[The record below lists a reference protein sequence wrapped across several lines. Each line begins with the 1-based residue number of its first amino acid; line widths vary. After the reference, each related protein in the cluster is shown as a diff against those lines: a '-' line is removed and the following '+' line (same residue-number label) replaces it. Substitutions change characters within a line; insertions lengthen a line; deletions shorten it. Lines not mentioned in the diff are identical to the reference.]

1 MQTNSTTTNSA
12 AQTAANVANA
22 VKNEA
27 AKRFGAE
34 AAAKLV
40 VGTIPTPQAAPQAK
54 PEAKPEADEKPKR
67 TRKTAAPKEETK
79 PEPKQ
84 EAKPEATAAPKEEA
98 KPEATAAPQQEA
110 KPEPKQEAKQPEPL
124 VQFQPE
130 TAEQRAARMQK
141 ELQTTLQ
148 KLTKLQDLNKK
159 RTKFI
164 ETLDLLTDA
173 QQKLTAEE
181 DFEAKTYKIDFCGGT
196 EYRNDKLF
204 SIANR
209 VLLLD
214 FVTFMQDKIQERV
227 SSLEA
232 QIIEV

>member
-27 AKRFGAE
+27 AQRFGAE

-54 PEAKPEADEKPKR
+54 PEAETKPEADEKPKR

-79 PEPKQ
+79 PETAAATKQ
-84 EAKPEATAAPKEEA
+84 EAK
-98 KPEATAAPQQEA
+98 
-110 KPEPKQEAKQPEPL
+110 
-124 VQFQPE
+124 PE
-130 TAEQRAARMQK
+130 TAEQRAARMQRD
-141 ELQTTLQ
+141 LQTTLQ

-164 ETLDLLTDA
+164 ATLDLLTEA
-173 QQKLTAEE
+173 KQKLTAEE
-181 DFEAKTYKIDFCGGT
+181 DFEAKTYKIDFCRG
-196 EYRNDKLF
+196 ENFRDDRLF

-209 VLLLD
+209 ELLLD
-214 FVTFMQDKIQERV
+214 FVDFMQSKIQERV

>member
-27 AKRFGAE
+27 AKRFGEE

-54 PEAKPEADEKPKR
+54 PEAEAKPEADEKPKR
-67 TRKTAAPKEETK
+67 TRKTAAPKEEAKPEAAPKQEAK

-84 EAKPEATAAPKEEA
+84 EAKPEATAAPK
-98 KPEATAAPQQEA
+98 Q
-110 KPEPKQEAKQPEPL
+110 PKPL
-124 VQFQPE
+124 VSIPTE
-130 TAEQRAARMQK
+130 TAEQRAERMQK

-164 ETLDLLTDA
+164 ATLDLLTDA
-173 QQKLTAEE
+173 KQKLTAEE
-181 DFEAKTYKIDFCGGT
+181 DFEAKSYKIDFCGGT
-196 EYRNDKLF
+196 EYRADKLF

-209 VLLLD
+209 ELLLD
-214 FVTFMQDKIQERV
+214 FVDFMQSKIQERV
-227 SSLEA
+227 STLEA

>member
-27 AKRFGAE
+27 AKRFGEE

-54 PEAKPEADEKPKR
+54 PEAEAKPEADEKPKR
-67 TRKTAAPKEETK
+67 TRKTATPKEEAKPEAAPKQEAK

-84 EAKPEATAAPKEEA
+84 EAKPEATAAPK
-98 KPEATAAPQQEA
+98 
-110 KPEPKQEAKQPEPL
+110 KPEPLASIPT
-124 VQFQPE
+124 E
-130 TAEQRAARMQK
+130 TAEQRAERMQK

-164 ETLDLLTDA
+164 ATLDLLTDA
-173 QQKLTAEE
+173 KQKLTAEE
-181 DFEAKTYKIDFCGGT
+181 DFEAKSYKIDFCGGT
-196 EYRNDKLF
+196 EYRADKLF

-209 VLLLD
+209 ELLLD
-214 FVTFMQDKIQERV
+214 FVDFMQSKIQERV
-227 SSLEA
+227 STLEA

>member
-1 MQTNSTTTNSA
+1 MQTNSTTTKSA

-27 AKRFGAE
+27 AKRFGEE

-54 PEAKPEADEKPKR
+54 PEAEAKPEADEKPKR
-67 TRKTAAPKEETK
+67 TRKTAAPMQEAK

-84 EAKPEATAAPKEEA
+84 EAKPEV
-98 KPEATAAPQQEA
+98 TAAPQQEA
-110 KPEPKQEAKQPEPL
+110 KPEPL
-124 VQFQPE
+124 VSIPTE
-130 TAEQRAARMQK
+130 TAEERAERMQK

-148 KLTKLQDLNKK
+148 KLTKLQDLNKN

-173 QQKLTAEE
+173 KQKLTAEE

-214 FVTFMQDKIQERV
+214 FVDFMQSKIQERV

>member
-1 MQTNSTTTNSA
+1 MQTNSTTTKSA

-27 AKRFGAE
+27 AKRFGEE

-54 PEAKPEADEKPKR
+54 PEAEAKPEADEKPKR
-67 TRKTAAPKEETK
+67 TRKTAAPKEEAKPEEKQETK
-79 PEPKQ
+79 PE
-84 EAKPEATAAPKEEA
+84 
-98 KPEATAAPQQEA
+98 AAPQ
-110 KPEPKQEAKQPEPL
+110 QPEPL

-130 TAEQRAARMQK
+130 TAEQRAARMQR

-164 ETLDLLTDA
+164 ATLDLLTDA
-173 QQKLTAEE
+173 KQKLTAEE
-181 DFEAKTYKIDFCGGT
+181 DFEAKSYKIDFCGGT
-196 EYRNDKLF
+196 EYRADKLF

-209 VLLLD
+209 ELLLD
-214 FVTFMQDKIQERV
+214 FVAFMQSKIQERV

>member
-34 AAAKLV
+34 ADAKLV
-40 VGTIPTPQAAPQAK
+40 VGTIPAPQAAPQAK
-54 PEAKPEADEKPKR
+54 PEAEAKPEADEKPKR
-67 TRKTAAPKEETK
+67 TRKTAAPMQEAK

-84 EAKPEATAAPKEEA
+84 EA

-110 KPEPKQEAKQPEPL
+110 KPEPL
-124 VQFQPE
+124 VSIPTE
-130 TAEQRAARMQK
+130 TAEERAERMQK

-164 ETLDLLTDA
+164 STLDLLTDA
-173 QQKLTAEE
+173 KQKLTAEE
-181 DFEAKTYKIDFCGGT
+181 DFEAKSYKIDFCGGT
-196 EYRNDKLF
+196 EYRADKLF

-209 VLLLD
+209 ELLLD
-214 FVTFMQDKIQERV
+214 FVDFMQSKIQERV
-227 SSLEA
+227 STLEA

>member
-1 MQTNSTTTNSA
+1 MQTNSTTTKSA

-27 AKRFGAE
+27 AKRFGEE

-54 PEAKPEADEKPKR
+54 PEAEAKPEADEKPKR
-67 TRKTAAPKEETK
+67 TRKTAAPMQEAK

-84 EAKPEATAAPKEEA
+84 EA

-110 KPEPKQEAKQPEPL
+110 KPEPL
-124 VQFQPE
+124 VSIPTE
-130 TAEQRAARMQK
+130 TAEERAERMQK

-173 QQKLTAEE
+173 KQKLTAEE

-209 VLLLD
+209 ELLLD
-214 FVTFMQDKIQERV
+214 FVDFMQSKIQERV

>member
-1 MQTNSTTTNSA
+1 MQTNSTTTKSA

-27 AKRFGAE
+27 AKRFGEE

-54 PEAKPEADEKPKR
+54 PEAEAEAKPEADEKPKR
-67 TRKTAAPKEETK
+67 TRKTAAPKEEAKPEEKQETK
-79 PEPKQ
+79 PE
-84 EAKPEATAAPKEEA
+84 
-98 KPEATAAPQQEA
+98 AAPQ
-110 KPEPKQEAKQPEPL
+110 QPEPL

-130 TAEQRAARMQK
+130 TAEQRAARMQR

-164 ETLDLLTDA
+164 ATLDLLTDA
-173 QQKLTAEE
+173 KQKLTAEE
-181 DFEAKTYKIDFCGGT
+181 DFEAKSYKIDFCGGT
-196 EYRNDKLF
+196 EYRADKLF

-209 VLLLD
+209 ELLLD
-214 FVTFMQDKIQERV
+214 FVAFMQSKIQERV

>member
-40 VGTIPTPQAAPQAK
+40 VGTIPAPQAAPQAK
-54 PEAKPEADEKPKR
+54 PEAEAKPEADEKPKR
-67 TRKTAAPKEETK
+67 TRKTAAPKEEAK
-79 PEPKQ
+79 PEAAPKQ
-84 EAKPEATAAPKEEA
+84 EAKPE
-98 KPEATAAPQQEA
+98 
-110 KPEPKQEAKQPEPL
+110 PL
-124 VQFQPE
+124 VSIPTE
-130 TAEQRAARMQK
+130 TAEQRAERMQK

-164 ETLDLLTDA
+164 ATLDLLTDA
-173 QQKLTAEE
+173 KQKLTAEE
-181 DFEAKTYKIDFCGGT
+181 DFEAKSYKIDFCGGT
-196 EYRNDKLF
+196 EYRADKLF

-209 VLLLD
+209 ELLLD
-214 FVTFMQDKIQERV
+214 FVDFMQSKIQERV
-227 SSLEA
+227 STLEA

>member
-1 MQTNSTTTNSA
+1 MQTNSTTTKSA

-27 AKRFGAE
+27 AKRFGEE

-54 PEAKPEADEKPKR
+54 PEAEAKPEADEKPKR
-67 TRKTAAPKEETK
+67 TRKTAAPKEEAKPEAAPKQEAK

-84 EAKPEATAAPKEEA
+84 EAKPEATAAPK
-98 KPEATAAPQQEA
+98 
-110 KPEPKQEAKQPEPL
+110 KPEPLASIPT
-124 VQFQPE
+124 E
-130 TAEQRAARMQK
+130 TAEQRAERMQK

-164 ETLDLLTDA
+164 ATLDLLTDA
-173 QQKLTAEE
+173 KQKLTAEE
-181 DFEAKTYKIDFCGGT
+181 DFEAKSYKIDFCGGT
-196 EYRNDKLF
+196 EYRADKLF

-209 VLLLD
+209 ELLLD
-214 FVTFMQDKIQERV
+214 FVDFMQSKIQERV
-227 SSLEA
+227 STLEA

>member
-1 MQTNSTTTNSA
+1 MQNNSTTTNSA

-54 PEAKPEADEKPKR
+54 PEAEAKAEADEKPKR
-67 TRKTAAPKEETK
+67 TRKTAAPKEE
-79 PEPKQ
+79 
-84 EAKPEATAAPKEEA
+84 AKPETAA
-98 KPEATAAPQQEA
+98 ATQQEA
-110 KPEPKQEAKQPEPL
+110 K
-124 VQFQPE
+124 PE
-130 TAEQRAARMQK
+130 TAEQRAARMQRD
-141 ELQTTLQ
+141 LQTTLQ

-164 ETLDLLTDA
+164 ATLDLLTDA
-173 QQKLTAEE
+173 KQKLTAEE
-181 DFEAKTYKIDFCGGT
+181 DFEAKSYKIDFCGGT
-196 EYRNDKLF
+196 EYRADKLF

-209 VLLLD
+209 ELLLD
-214 FVTFMQDKIQERV
+214 FVDFMQSKIQERV
-227 SSLEA
+227 STLEA

>member
-12 AQTAANVANA
+12 AQTAATVANA

-40 VGTIPTPQAAPQAK
+40 VGTIPAPQAAPKAK
-54 PEAKPEADEKPKR
+54 PEAEAKPEADEMPKR
-67 TRKTAAPKEETK
+67 TRKTAAPKEE
-79 PEPKQ
+79 
-84 EAKPEATAAPKEEA
+84 AKPETAA
-98 KPEATAAPQQEA
+98 ATQQEA
-110 KPEPKQEAKQPEPL
+110 K
-124 VQFQPE
+124 PE
-130 TAEQRAARMQK
+130 TAEQRAARMQRD
-141 ELQTTLQ
+141 LQTTLQ

-164 ETLDLLTDA
+164 ETLDLLTEA
-173 QQKLTAEE
+173 KQKLTAEE

-214 FVTFMQDKIQERV
+214 FVDFMQSKIQERV

>member
-1 MQTNSTTTNSA
+1 MQNNSTTTNSA

-54 PEAKPEADEKPKR
+54 PEAEAKPEADEKPKR
-67 TRKTAAPKEETK
+67 TRKTAAPMQETK

-84 EAKPEATAAPKEEA
+84 EA

-110 KPEPKQEAKQPEPL
+110 KPEPKQEAK
-124 VQFQPE
+124 QPE

-164 ETLDLLTDA
+164 FTLDLLTDA
-173 QQKLTAEE
+173 KQKLTAEE

-209 VLLLD
+209 ELLLD
-214 FVTFMQDKIQERV
+214 FVDFMQSKIQERV

>member
-1 MQTNSTTTNSA
+1 MQNNSTTTHSA

-40 VGTIPTPQAAPQAK
+40 VGTIPTPQAK
-54 PEAKPEADEKPKR
+54 PEAEAKPEEEKPKR
-67 TRKTAAPKEETK
+67 TRKA
-79 PEPKQ
+79 
-84 EAKPEATAAPKEEA
+84 AAPKEEA

-130 TAEQRAARMQK
+130 TAEQRAARMQR

-159 RTKFI
+159 RTKFV

-173 QQKLTAEE
+173 RQKLTAEE

-209 VLLLD
+209 ELLLD

>member
-1 MQTNSTTTNSA
+1 MSTNSTTTNSA
-12 AQTAANVANA
+12 AQTAAIVANA

-40 VGTIPTPQAAPQAK
+40 VGTVHTPQAAPQAK
-54 PEAKPEADEKPKR
+54 PEMKPEAAEEKTKR
-67 TRKTAAPKEETK
+67 TRKTAASKEETK
-79 PEPKQ
+79 PE
-84 EAKPEATAAPKEEA
+84 ATV
-98 KPEATAAPQQEA
+98 ATQQEA
-110 KPEPKQEAKQPEPL
+110 K
-124 VQFQPE
+124 PE

-173 QQKLTAEE
+173 KQKLTAEE
-181 DFEAKTYKIDFCGGT
+181 DFEAKTYKIDFCGGM

-209 VLLLD
+209 QLLLD
-214 FVTFMQDKIQERV
+214 FVDFMQSKIQERV

-232 QIIEV
+232 EIIEV

>member
-1 MQTNSTTTNSA
+1 MQNNSTTTNSA

-54 PEAKPEADEKPKR
+54 PETEAKPEEEKPKR
-67 TRKTAAPKEETK
+67 TRKA
-79 PEPKQ
+79 
-84 EAKPEATAAPKEEA
+84 AAPKEEA

-173 QQKLTAEE
+173 RQKLTAEE

-209 VLLLD
+209 ELLLD

>member
-12 AQTAANVANA
+12 AQNAANVANA

-27 AKRFGAE
+27 AQRFGAE

-54 PEAKPEADEKPKR
+54 PQAEAKPEADEKPKR
-67 TRKTAAPKEETK
+67 TRKTAAPMQEEK
-79 PEPKQ
+79 
-84 EAKPEATAAPKEEA
+84 
-98 KPEATAAPQQEA
+98 
-110 KPEPKQEAKQPEPL
+110 
-124 VQFQPE
+124 PE

-164 ETLDLLTDA
+164 ATLDLLTDA
-173 QQKLTAEE
+173 KQKLTAEE
-181 DFEAKTYKIDFCGGT
+181 DFEAKTYKIDFCRG
-196 EYRNDKLF
+196 ENFRDDRLF

-209 VLLLD
+209 ELLLD
-214 FVTFMQDKIQERV
+214 FVDFMQSKIQERV

>member
-1 MQTNSTTTNSA
+1 MQNNSTTTNSA

-40 VGTIPTPQAAPQAK
+40 VGTIPAPQAAPQAK
-54 PEAKPEADEKPKR
+54 PEAEAKPEADEKPKR
-67 TRKTAAPKEETK
+67 TRKTAAPMH
-79 PEPKQ
+79 
-84 EAKPEATAAPKEEA
+84 EAKPEATAAPK
-98 KPEATAAPQQEA
+98 
-110 KPEPKQEAKQPEPL
+110 QPEPL
-124 VQFQPE
+124 LSIPTE
-130 TAEQRAARMQK
+130 TAEQRAERMQK

-164 ETLDLLTDA
+164 ATLDLLTDA
-173 QQKLTAEE
+173 KQKLTAEE
-181 DFEAKTYKIDFCGGT
+181 DFEAKSYKIDFCGGT
-196 EYRNDKLF
+196 EYRADKLF

-209 VLLLD
+209 ELLLD
-214 FVTFMQDKIQERV
+214 FVDFMQSKIQERV
-227 SSLEA
+227 STLEA

>member
-1 MQTNSTTTNSA
+1 MQNNSTTTNSA

-54 PEAKPEADEKPKR
+54 PETEAKPEEEKPKR
-67 TRKTAAPKEETK
+67 TRKA
-79 PEPKQ
+79 
-84 EAKPEATAAPKEEA
+84 AAPKEEA

-173 QQKLTAEE
+173 RQKLTAEE

-209 VLLLD
+209 ELLLE
-214 FVTFMQDKIQERV
+214 FVTFMQDKVQTRASV
-227 SSLEA
+227 LEA

>member
-1 MQTNSTTTNSA
+1 MQNNSTTTNSA

-27 AKRFGAE
+27 AKRFGEE

-54 PEAKPEADEKPKR
+54 PEAEAKPEADEKPKR
-67 TRKTAAPKEETK
+67 TRKTATPKEEAKPEAAPKQEAK

-84 EAKPEATAAPKEEA
+84 EAKPEATAAPK
-98 KPEATAAPQQEA
+98 
-110 KPEPKQEAKQPEPL
+110 KPEPLASIPT
-124 VQFQPE
+124 E
-130 TAEQRAARMQK
+130 TAEQRAERMQK

-173 QQKLTAEE
+173 KQKLTAEE

-209 VLLLD
+209 ELLLD
-214 FVTFMQDKIQERV
+214 FVDFMQSKIQERV

>member
-12 AQTAANVANA
+12 AQTAATVANA

-40 VGTIPTPQAAPQAK
+40 VGTIPTPQAAPKAAPQAK
-54 PEAKPEADEKPKR
+54 PETNPEAAEEKTKR
-67 TRKTAAPKEETK
+67 TRKTV
-79 PEPKQ
+79 
-84 EAKPEATAAPKEEA
+84 APKEEA
-98 KPEATAAPQQEA
+98 KPEAKQETKPEAAPQ
-110 KPEPKQEAKQPEPL
+110 QPEPL

-130 TAEQRAARMQK
+130 TAEQRAARMQR

-164 ETLDLLTDA
+164 ATLDLLTDA
-173 QQKLTAEE
+173 KQKLTAEE
-181 DFEAKTYKIDFCGGT
+181 DFEAKSYKIDFCGGT
-196 EYRNDKLF
+196 EYRADKLF

-209 VLLLD
+209 ELLLD
-214 FVTFMQDKIQERV
+214 FVDFMQSKIQERV
-227 SSLEA
+227 STLEA

>member
-1 MQTNSTTTNSA
+1 MQNNNSTTTNSA

-54 PEAKPEADEKPKR
+54 PETNPEAAEEKTKR
-67 TRKTAAPKEETK
+67 TRKTV
-79 PEPKQ
+79 
-84 EAKPEATAAPKEEA
+84 APKEEA
-98 KPEATAAPQQEA
+98 KPEAKQETKPEAAPQ
-110 KPEPKQEAKQPEPL
+110 QPEPL

-130 TAEQRAARMQK
+130 TAELRAARMQK

-173 QQKLTAEE
+173 RQKLTAEE

-209 VLLLD
+209 ELLLD

-227 SSLEA
+227 STLEA

>member
-1 MQTNSTTTNSA
+1 MQNNSTTTNSA

-54 PEAKPEADEKPKR
+54 PEAEAKAEADEKPKR
-67 TRKTAAPKEETK
+67 TRKTAAPKEE
-79 PEPKQ
+79 
-84 EAKPEATAAPKEEA
+84 AK
-98 KPEATAAPQQEA
+98 
-110 KPEPKQEAKQPEPL
+110 
-124 VQFQPE
+124 PE
-130 TAEQRAARMQK
+130 TAEQRAARMQRD
-141 ELQTTLQ
+141 LQTTLQ

-164 ETLDLLTDA
+164 ATLDLLTDA
-173 QQKLTAEE
+173 KQKLTAEE
-181 DFEAKTYKIDFCGGT
+181 DFEAKSYKIDFCGGT
-196 EYRNDKLF
+196 EYRADKLF

-209 VLLLD
+209 ELLLD
-214 FVTFMQDKIQERV
+214 FVDFMQSKIQERV
-227 SSLEA
+227 STLEA

>member
-1 MQTNSTTTNSA
+1 MSTNSTTTKSA

-40 VGTIPTPQAAPQAK
+40 VGTIPAPQAAPQAK
-54 PEAKPEADEKPKR
+54 PEAEAKPEADEKPKR
-67 TRKTAAPKEETK
+67 TRKTAAPQQEAK

-84 EAKPEATAAPKEEA
+84 EA

-110 KPEPKQEAKQPEPL
+110 KPEPL
-124 VQFQPE
+124 VSTPTE
-130 TAEQRAARMQK
+130 TAEERPERMQK

-173 QQKLTAEE
+173 KQKLTAEE

-209 VLLLD
+209 ELLLD
-214 FVTFMQDKIQERV
+214 FVDFMQSKIQERV

>member
-1 MQTNSTTTNSA
+1 MQTNSTTTKSA

-54 PEAKPEADEKPKR
+54 PEAEAKPEADEKPKR
-67 TRKTAAPKEETK
+67 TRKTAAPMQEAK

-84 EAKPEATAAPKEEA
+84 EA

-110 KPEPKQEAKQPEPL
+110 KPEPL
-124 VQFQPE
+124 VSIPTE
-130 TAEQRAARMQK
+130 TAEERAERMQK

-164 ETLDLLTDA
+164 ATLDLLTDA
-173 QQKLTAEE
+173 KQKLTAEE
-181 DFEAKTYKIDFCGGT
+181 DFEAKSYKIDFCGGT
-196 EYRNDKLF
+196 EYRADKLF

-209 VLLLD
+209 ELLLD
-214 FVTFMQDKIQERV
+214 FVDFMQSKIQERV
-227 SSLEA
+227 STLEA

>member
-1 MQTNSTTTNSA
+1 MQNNSTTTNSA

-40 VGTIPTPQAAPQAK
+40 VRTIPTPQAAPQAK
-54 PEAKPEADEKPKR
+54 PETNPEAAEEKTKR
-67 TRKTAAPKEETK
+67 TRKTV
-79 PEPKQ
+79 
-84 EAKPEATAAPKEEA
+84 APKEEA
-98 KPEATAAPQQEA
+98 KPEAKQETKPEAAPQ
-110 KPEPKQEAKQPEPL
+110 QPEPL

-130 TAEQRAARMQK
+130 TAEQRAARMQR

-164 ETLDLLTDA
+164 ATLDLLTDA
-173 QQKLTAEE
+173 KQKLTAEE
-181 DFEAKTYKIDFCGGT
+181 DFEAKSYKIDFCGGT
-196 EYRNDKLF
+196 EYRADKLF

-209 VLLLD
+209 ELLLD
-214 FVTFMQDKIQERV
+214 FVDFMQSKIQERV

>member
-1 MQTNSTTTNSA
+1 MQNNSTTTNSA

-40 VGTIPTPQAAPQAK
+40 VGTIPAPQAAPQAK
-54 PEAKPEADEKPKR
+54 PEAEAKPEADEKPKR
-67 TRKTAAPKEETK
+67 TRKTAAPM
-79 PEPKQ
+79 Q
-84 EAKPEATAAPKEEA
+84 EAKPEATAAPK
-98 KPEATAAPQQEA
+98 
-110 KPEPKQEAKQPEPL
+110 QPEPL
-124 VQFQPE
+124 VSIPTE
-130 TAEQRAARMQK
+130 TAEERAERMQK

-173 QQKLTAEE
+173 KQKLTAEE

-214 FVTFMQDKIQERV
+214 FVDFMQSKIQERV
-227 SSLEA
+227 STLEA

>member
-12 AQTAANVANA
+12 AQTAATVANA

-40 VGTIPTPQAAPQAK
+40 VGTLPTPQAAPKAAPQAK
-54 PEAKPEADEKPKR
+54 PETNPEAAEEKTKR
-67 TRKTAAPKEETK
+67 TRKTV
-79 PEPKQ
+79 
-84 EAKPEATAAPKEEA
+84 APKEEA
-98 KPEATAAPQQEA
+98 KPEAKQETKPEAAPQ
-110 KPEPKQEAKQPEPL
+110 QPEPL

-130 TAEQRAARMQK
+130 TAEQRAARMQR

-164 ETLDLLTDA
+164 ATLDLLTDA
-173 QQKLTAEE
+173 KQKLTAEE
-181 DFEAKTYKIDFCGGT
+181 DFEAKSYKIDFCGGT
-196 EYRNDKLF
+196 EYRADKLF

-209 VLLLD
+209 ELLLD
-214 FVTFMQDKIQERV
+214 FVDFMQSKIQERV
-227 SSLEA
+227 STLEA

>member
-1 MQTNSTTTNSA
+1 MSTNSTTTNSA

-54 PEAKPEADEKPKR
+54 PEAEAKPEADEKPKR
-67 TRKTAAPKEETK
+67 TRKTAAPKQEAK
-79 PEPKQ
+79 PEATAAPKQ
-84 EAKPEATAAPKEEA
+84 EAKPEATAAPK
-98 KPEATAAPQQEA
+98 
-110 KPEPKQEAKQPEPL
+110 QPEPL
-124 VQFQPE
+124 VSIPTE
-130 TAEQRAARMQK
+130 TAEERAERMQK

-164 ETLDLLTDA
+164 ATLDLLTDA
-173 QQKLTAEE
+173 KQKLTAEE

-196 EYRNDKLF
+196 EYRADKLF

-209 VLLLD
+209 ELLLD

>member
-1 MQTNSTTTNSA
+1 MSTNSTTTNSA

-54 PEAKPEADEKPKR
+54 PEAEAKPEADEKPKR
-67 TRKTAAPKEETK
+67 TRKTAAPM
-79 PEPKQ
+79 Q
-84 EAKPEATAAPKEEA
+84 EAKPEATAAPK
-98 KPEATAAPQQEA
+98 
-110 KPEPKQEAKQPEPL
+110 QPEPL
-124 VQFQPE
+124 VSIPTE
-130 TAEQRAARMQK
+130 TAEERAERMQK

-173 QQKLTAEE
+173 KQKLTAEE

-214 FVTFMQDKIQERV
+214 FVDFMQSKIQERV

>member
-1 MQTNSTTTNSA
+1 MSTNSTTTNSA

-54 PEAKPEADEKPKR
+54 PEAEAKPEADEKPKR
-67 TRKTAAPKEETK
+67 TRKTAAPMQEAK

-84 EAKPEATAAPKEEA
+84 EAKPEATAAPK
-98 KPEATAAPQQEA
+98 
-110 KPEPKQEAKQPEPL
+110 QPEPL
-124 VQFQPE
+124 VSIPTE
-130 TAEQRAARMQK
+130 TAEERAERMQK

-173 QQKLTAEE
+173 KQKLTAEE
-181 DFEAKTYKIDFCGGT
+181 DFEAKTYKIDFWGGT

-214 FVTFMQDKIQERV
+214 FVDFMQSKIKERV

>member
-40 VGTIPTPQAAPQAK
+40 VGTIPAPQAAPQAK
-54 PEAKPEADEKPKR
+54 PEAEAKPEADEKPKR
-67 TRKTAAPKEETK
+67 TRKTAAPKEEAKPEAAPKQEAK

-84 EAKPEATAAPKEEA
+84 EAKPEATSAPK
-98 KPEATAAPQQEA
+98 
-110 KPEPKQEAKQPEPL
+110 KPEPLASIPT
-124 VQFQPE
+124 E
-130 TAEQRAARMQK
+130 TAEQRAERMQK

-164 ETLDLLTDA
+164 ATLDLLTDA
-173 QQKLTAEE
+173 KQKLTAEE
-181 DFEAKTYKIDFCGGT
+181 DFEAKSYKIDFCGGT
-196 EYRNDKLF
+196 EYRADKLF

-209 VLLLD
+209 ELLLD
-214 FVTFMQDKIQERV
+214 FVDFMQSKIQERV
-227 SSLEA
+227 STLEA

>member
-1 MQTNSTTTNSA
+1 MQTNSTTTKSA

-27 AKRFGAE
+27 AKRFGEE

-54 PEAKPEADEKPKR
+54 PEAEAKPEADEKPKR
-67 TRKTAAPKEETK
+67 TRKTAAPMQEAK

-84 EAKPEATAAPKEEA
+84 EA

-110 KPEPKQEAKQPEPL
+110 KPEPL
-124 VQFQPE
+124 VSIPTE
-130 TAEQRAARMQK
+130 TAEERAERMQK

-164 ETLDLLTDA
+164 ATLDLLTDA
-173 QQKLTAEE
+173 KQKLTAEE
-181 DFEAKTYKIDFCGGT
+181 DFEAKSYKIDFCGGT
-196 EYRNDKLF
+196 EYRADKLF

-209 VLLLD
+209 ELLLD
-214 FVTFMQDKIQERV
+214 FVDFMQSKIQERV
-227 SSLEA
+227 STLEA

>member
-1 MQTNSTTTNSA
+1 MQNNSTTTNSA

-40 VGTIPTPQAAPQAK
+40 VGTIPTPQAK
-54 PEAKPEADEKPKR
+54 PEAEAKPEEEKPKR
-67 TRKTAAPKEETK
+67 TRKAAAPQQETK

-84 EAKPEATAAPKEEA
+84 ED
-98 KPEATAAPQQEA
+98 
-110 KPEPKQEAKQPEPL
+110 KQPEPL

-130 TAEQRAARMQK
+130 TAEQRAARMQR

-173 QQKLTAEE
+173 RQKLTAEE

-209 VLLLD
+209 ELLLD

>member
-1 MQTNSTTTNSA
+1 MQNNSTTTNSA

-40 VGTIPTPQAAPQAK
+40 VGTIPAPQAAPQAK
-54 PEAKPEADEKPKR
+54 PEAEAKPEADEKPKR
-67 TRKTAAPKEETK
+67 TRKA
-79 PEPKQ
+79 
-84 EAKPEATAAPKEEA
+84 AAPKEEA
-98 KPEATAAPQQEA
+98 KPEATAAP
-110 KPEPKQEAKQPEPL
+110 KQPEPL
-124 VQFQPE
+124 VSIPTE
-130 TAEQRAARMQK
+130 TAEERAERMQK

-173 QQKLTAEE
+173 KQKLTAEE

-214 FVTFMQDKIQERV
+214 FVDFMQSKIQERV

>member
-27 AKRFGAE
+27 AKRFGEE

-54 PEAKPEADEKPKR
+54 PEAEAKPEADEKPKR
-67 TRKTAAPKEETK
+67 TRKTAAPMQEAK

-84 EAKPEATAAPKEEA
+84 EA

-110 KPEPKQEAKQPEPL
+110 KPEPL
-124 VQFQPE
+124 VSIPTE
-130 TAEQRAARMQK
+130 TAEERAERMQK

-164 ETLDLLTDA
+164 ATLDLLTDA
-173 QQKLTAEE
+173 KQKLTAEE
-181 DFEAKTYKIDFCGGT
+181 DFEAKSYKIDFCGGT
-196 EYRNDKLF
+196 EYRADKLF

-209 VLLLD
+209 ELLLD
-214 FVTFMQDKIQERV
+214 FVDFMQSKIQERV
-227 SSLEA
+227 STLEA

>member
-1 MQTNSTTTNSA
+1 MQNNSTTTNSA

-40 VGTIPTPQAAPQAK
+40 VGTIPAPQAAPQAK
-54 PEAKPEADEKPKR
+54 PEAEAKPEADEKPKR
-67 TRKTAAPKEETK
+67 TRKTAAPM
-79 PEPKQ
+79 
-84 EAKPEATAAPKEEA
+84 
-98 KPEATAAPQQEA
+98 QEA
-110 KPEPKQEAKQPEPL
+110 KPEPKQEAKPADTPAPKTEEKPEPKQEAKTEPL

-130 TAEQRAARMQK
+130 TAEERAARMQK

-164 ETLDLLTDA
+164 ATLDLLTDA
-173 QQKLTAEE
+173 KQKLTAEE
-181 DFEAKTYKIDFCGGT
+181 DFEAKSYKIDFCGGT
-196 EYRNDKLF
+196 EYRADKLF

-209 VLLLD
+209 ELLLD
-214 FVTFMQDKIQERV
+214 FVDFMQSKIQERV
-227 SSLEA
+227 STLEA

>member
-1 MQTNSTTTNSA
+1 MSTNSTTTNSA

-54 PEAKPEADEKPKR
+54 PEAEAKPEADEKPKR
-67 TRKTAAPKEETK
+67 TRKTAAPMQEAK

-84 EAKPEATAAPKEEA
+84 EA

-110 KPEPKQEAKQPEPL
+110 KPEPL
-124 VQFQPE
+124 VSIPTE
-130 TAEQRAARMQK
+130 TAEERAERMQK

-164 ETLDLLTDA
+164 ATLDLLTDA
-173 QQKLTAEE
+173 KQKLTAEE
-181 DFEAKTYKIDFCGGT
+181 DFEAKSYKIDFCGGT
-196 EYRNDKLF
+196 EYRADKLF

-209 VLLLD
+209 ELLLD
-214 FVTFMQDKIQERV
+214 FVDFMQSKIQERV
-227 SSLEA
+227 STLEA

>member
-1 MQTNSTTTNSA
+1 MQNNSTTTNSA

-40 VGTIPTPQAAPQAK
+40 VGTIPAPQAAPQAK
-54 PEAKPEADEKPKR
+54 PEAEAKPEADEKPKR
-67 TRKTAAPKEETK
+67 TRKTAAPMQEAK

-84 EAKPEATAAPKEEA
+84 EAKPEA
-98 KPEATAAPQQEA
+98 
-110 KPEPKQEAKQPEPL
+110 L

-130 TAEQRAARMQK
+130 TAEERAARMQK

-164 ETLDLLTDA
+164 ATLDLLTDA
-173 QQKLTAEE
+173 KQKLTAEE
-181 DFEAKTYKIDFCGGT
+181 DFEAKSYKIDFCGGT
-196 EYRNDKLF
+196 EYRADKLF

-209 VLLLD
+209 ELLLD
-214 FVTFMQDKIQERV
+214 FVDFMQSKIQERV
-227 SSLEA
+227 STLEA